1 MPLTPDMP
9 TARHTVD
16 DVLDRVLQGYVA
28 AERLL
33 PDTGEAANENK
44 KYGKVDKVLV
54 HARGCTAVKLIRKAQ
69 GKRH

>member
-1 MPLTPDMP
+1 M
-9 TARHTVD
+9 
-16 DVLDRVLQGYVA
+16 A

-69 GKRH
+69 EKDRAAAKVRGWHRNV